1 MITSTDDKTKQNK
14 TTILDLM
21 TAPETKRRRILEEH
35 VPYGLATTIISGGVN
50 NDKYYCRSV
59 VLDYPSKFYIQQ

>member
-1 MITSTDDKTKQNK
+1 
-14 TTILDLM
+14 M

-59 VLDYPSKFYIQQ
+59 VLDYPSKSYIQQ